1 MRRRSAARRSSSAN
15 GSTVSIATAAS
26 ASPTAWPTRGRASFS
41 TRFENTASATST
53 WTAATIRRTTW
64 ASTRSRDSWKDIG
77 ACPRLPTLRNVAVR
91 ALYMHDGSVRD
102 LDAVLDHY
110 AAGGRTISSGPYAG
124 VGRLN
129 PHKDLVIHGFTL
141 TKRER
146 VDLIA
151 FAGRSRTNRS

>member
-1 MRRRSAARRSSSAN
+1 
-15 GSTVSIATAAS
+15 
-26 ASPTAWPTRGRASFS
+26 
-41 TRFENTASATST
+41 
-53 WTAATIRRTTW
+53 
-64 ASTRSRDSWKDIG
+64 
-77 ACPRLPTLRNVAVR
+77 
-91 ALYMHDGSVRD
+91 MHDGSVRD

-110 AAGGRTISSGPYAG
+110 ATGGRTISSGPYAG

-151 FAGRSRTNRS
+151 FLRSLTDESFLTNPALAEPR